1 MKYDVCCDWYK
12 HTEFETTEEVV
23 EFIKAEYETDAI
35 RRGCALFLRERII
48 HEDSSYGNDL
58 LDALLLLDGRGPDVD
73 DVLDRMMDECINQGY
88 IDIRVINVMVTAI
101 EEE

>member
-23 EFIKAEYETDAI
+23 DFIKAEYGTNDI
-35 RRGCALFLRERII
+35 RRGCAFFLRERII
-48 HEDSSYGNDL
+48 HEDPSYGNDL
-58 LDALLLLDGRGPDVD
+58 LDALLDGRGPDVD
-73 DVLDRMMDECINQGY
+73 DVLDRMMDECINHGY
-88 IDIRVINVMVTAI
+88 IDIRVIDVMVTAI

>member
-23 EFIKAEYETDAI
+23 DFIKAEYGADDI
-35 RRGCALFLRERII
+35 RRGCAFFRRERII
-48 HEDSSYGNDL
+48 HEDPSYGNDL
-58 LDALLLLDGRGPDVD
+58 LDALLDGRGPDID
-73 DVLDRMMDECINQGY
+73 DVLDRMMDECINHGY
-88 IDIRVINVMVTAI
+88 IDIGVIDVMVTAI